1 MSEALNNLMS
11 MLNEA
16 TPFSAAGGLPGAGGP
31 GFSDYLRRQGYDN
44 EKSLLTLIPQLKP
57 VDQVKLDI
65 QLNMNGIDNFPNS
78 GHLLVNNSKEKE
90 GLIPIFK
97 GKVRNPDVIKSFI
110 PVVERSKQSHQE
122 RASNQLTGSHAWN
135 DMWIKVYDQWLNR
148 LYKLLGEF
156 NGTKNGQ

>member
-1 MSEALNNLMS
+1 MS

-16 TPFSAAGGLPGAGGP
+16 TPFGAWGGQPGTAGP

-65 QLNMNGIDNFPNS
+65 RLNMNGINTFPNS
-78 GHLLVNNSKEKE
+78 SNLLVNNSKDKE
-90 GLIPIFK
+90 GLIPIFQ
-97 GKVRNPDVIKSFI
+97 GKVKNPNIIKSFI
-110 PVVERSKQSHQE
+110 PVVELSKKSHQE

-148 LYKLLGEF
+148 LYKLIGEF
-156 NGTKNGQ
+156 NGTQNRQ